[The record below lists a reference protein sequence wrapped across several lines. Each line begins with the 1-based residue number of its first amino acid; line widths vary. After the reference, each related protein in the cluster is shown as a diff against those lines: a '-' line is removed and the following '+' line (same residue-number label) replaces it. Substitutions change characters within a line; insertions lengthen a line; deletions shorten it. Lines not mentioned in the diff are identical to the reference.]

1 MNKPVLLLIIIFLL
15 GLISCENKNKEPYWV
30 VKSKIKNDSIEFVR
44 NSKINKLT
52 DSITH
57 LSFLGFELGGS
68 ISEGIRENKN
78 KLKFKIDGSN
88 NEKSVAFDS
97 YLKLLPT
104 EYNVNR
110 KIDISVKV
118 CSYLDTITSLIMYT
132 NQNVYRNII
141 DLYVGKYGDAY
152 TKESSTNSHS
162 VLWTFKNQ
170 SIRITEFT
178 KTEEK
183 IVIKDLTKRA
193 AKNRYAVESSIYFVG
208 LSIIYTDFN
217 QVTKLKLVK
226 EKERRINRV
235 QADSLAIIAEYEKKK
250 DIEKNN
256 KEALN
261 QDF

>member
-1 MNKPVLLLIIIFLL
+1 MNNHVFLLIIFLL
-15 GLISCENKNKEPYWV
+15 GFISCKNKNKEPDWL
-30 VKSKIKNDSIEFVR
+30 VKSNIKKDSIEFVR

-57 LSFLGFELGGS
+57 LSFLGFELGES

-78 KLKFKIDGSN
+78 KLKFKIDETN
-88 NEKSVAFDS
+88 DEKSVAFDS
-97 YLKLLPT
+97 SLKLLPT

-110 KIDISVKV
+110 KIEISVKV
-118 CSYLDTITSLIMYT
+118 CSYLDTITSLIMYS
-132 NQNVYRNII
+132 NQNVYSNII
-141 DLYVGKYGDAY
+141 DLYVAKYGDAY
-152 TKESSTNSHS
+152 TNESSNNSRS

-178 KTEEK
+178 ETKEK

-193 AKNRYAVESSIYFVG
+193 LKNRYDVVSSTYFVG

-217 QVTKLKLVK
+217 QETKLKLVE
-226 EKERRINRV
+226 EKERRINRI
-235 QADSLAIIAEYEKKK
+235 QADSLATITADEKKK